1 MAEWTTIGSDA
12 IPQDDVVVNNSTA
25 SEEWETT
32 YVDNETINTPGDK
45 SLIDRFQESFYK
57 RSNEVQKSREQ
68 FASKEITLPEHI
80 LHSYGKGG
88 AGMVLDFAG
97 DIVVEGIE
105 EAWDGLNHLENGIRW
120 LMPQGMVEEIDGFD
134 RKIADK
140 LTAWWENSPA
150 AEAGRRAISGG
161 VKKYQAWKKENPR
174 EATNLESVVDIGLV
188 FAPVDKIIPWKGK
201 TDKTILKKAS
211 EREFHL
217 AGKQKMRNKYDKLW
231 EQLNGKNSINETN
244 IGKVTVE
251 GLGRIQTINYSSWE
265 RELMDTLFANGVKK
279 NSSPTKN
286 SQAMSDAITKWS
298 ARLREQITKAG
309 GGSKET
315 IPWSEVKQTLK
326 QNIDDLIKSNPI
338 FAEASQQSTIK
349 NNLERLLKII
359 DDSEFKGNPLGV
371 FQLRQAYDDF
381 VNNTAKA
388 GKLDASVNITAM
400 DESVRVLRTT
410 LNDIVATKLPNT
422 PVKESLRT
430 QSLLYQARSLIL
442 PAVQMDAKKTIQRV
456 AKNLSNAIGL
466 KMDYNRMMA
475 VAFGT
480 SAYSAAYLNGYT
492 ALVAVGVGGTTYM
505 GTVALQTRATKI
517 ALGKSL
523 AYMDKVIALP
533 GANPNVVKALSAD
546 RAAIKELFDR
556 TIEKEENP
564 KSKDQP

>member
-517 ALGKSL
+517 ALGKTL